1 MPFNHPT
8 SGDINSGLT
17 SWFANLQTTT
27 KFQNLTHPLSQPGVW
42 AYPDMLEVG
51 RIDGGSFAWNRAHF
65 GAWCVVSAPLILGLD
80 VTDTENLASIVPIIT
95 NAEAIAVNQHWAG
108 HPGRLVKEFPPS
120 GAAGHM
126 DGDQVQVWA
135 KPQPDGAL
143 AVFVVNP
150 SPSGKATA
158 VSVDFATLGLPP
170 SVTAAKLRDIW
181 ARQDVGTT
189 TGATLTA
196 SVEPLDSAFFLLT
209 PA

>member
-1 MPFNHPT
+1 
-8 SGDINSGLT
+8 
-17 SWFANLQTTT
+17 
-27 KFQNLTHPLSQPGVW
+27 
-42 AYPDMLEVG
+42 
-51 RIDGGSFAWNRAHF
+51 
-65 GAWCVVSAPLILGLD
+65 
-80 VTDTENLASIVPIIT
+80 
-95 NAEAIAVNQHWAG
+95 
-108 HPGRLVKEFPPS
+108 
-120 GAAGHM
+120 M

-181 ARQDVGTT
+181 ARQDVRTT
-189 TGATLTA
+189 AGATLTA
-196 SVEPLDSAFFLLT
+196 SVEPLDSAFYLLT